1 VSDAGI
7 KGLCVTGQCKSI
19 CILHLSET
27 NVTFVGTAMALKNLP
42 SLKELRHDSIVETL
56 ARLYQTALTEERLY
70 DIKYYALSM
79 VTIRINSPYERGD
92 LPEALLLCPSL
103 TKLDITAPE
112 VFTDKDLLAL
122 LPQEKK
128 ISDLTLSGTRT
139 NRISFNGGVAPLF
152 RQSVIGISLKSLNLS
167 YLPKVNIRIITEYC
181 PNLRSLI
188 LDKIDRYEE
197 FHHRPENPVPKILMK
212 LEILK
217 LVHFNSQE
225 NLFLLLSS
233 PSLVSV
239 TLDHCYAL
247 TDNVLK
253 SVTELHSF
261 RNLEHFHVIS
271 NYRLTKNGIDY
282 LMKET
287 NPLKVIKLKDI
298 TCLTETDMDME
309 EWKKKIRDENWQLS
323 LTIQGRF

>member
-1 VSDAGI
+1 MSDAGI
-7 KGLCVTGQCKSI
+7 KGLCVTGKCKSI

-42 SLKELRHDSIVETL
+42 SLIELRHDSIVDTL
-56 ARLYQTALTEERLY
+56 ARLYQGALREGRLS
-70 DIKYYALSM
+70 DVKYALSTL
-79 VTIRINSPYERGD
+79 TIRINSPYERGD
-92 LPEALLLCPSL
+92 LPEAVLLCPSL
-103 TKLDITAPE
+103 TKLDITAPD
-112 VFTDKDLLAL
+112 VFTDKDLIAL
-122 LPQEKK
+122 LPLEKK

-152 RQSVIGISLKSLNLS
+152 RQSVIGISLMSLDLS
-167 YLPKVNIRIITEYC
+167 YFPKVNIRIITEYC

-197 FHHRPENPVPKILMK
+197 FHHRSENPAPKILMK

-225 NLFLLLSS
+225 NLVLLLSS

-261 RNLEHFHVIS
+261 RNLEHFDVIS
-271 NYRLTKNGIDY
+271 NLRLTNNGIDY
-282 LMKET
+282 LMKES

-298 TCLTETDMDME
+298 TCLTETHTE
-309 EWKKKIRDENWQLS
+309 EWKKKICDENWQLS
-323 LTIQGRF
+323 LTIIQGRF